1 MSLAFA
7 SEKLKIG
14 ELYSRDSLAKQFQI
28 TDATLRNGVFR
39 PKAYSSVWLFVTR
52 NNKPANRP
60 PYTNQLAGDVLH
72 WQGQNAGRS
81 DQLIIEHKARGL
93 ELLVFYRVDAD
104 EPFRYEGIF
113 EYVEHSG
120 PRPTNFKLMRV

>member
-1 MSLAFA
+1 MDLSFA

-14 ELYSRDSLAKQFQI
+14 EVYSRDSLAKQFAI
-28 TDATLRNGVFR
+28 TDATLKNGVFR
-39 PKAYSSVWLFVTR
+39 PKAFSSVWLFVTR
-52 NNKPANRP
+52 NKPANRP
-60 PYTNQLAGDVLH
+60 QYVDQLSGAELH
-72 WQGQNAGRS
+72 WQGQTAGRS
-81 DQLIIEHKARGL
+81 DGMIIEHKARGL

-120 PRPTNFKLMRV
+120 AHPTNFKLRRI

>member
-1 MSLAFA
+1 MDLGLA

-14 ELYSRDSLAKQFQI
+14 ERYSRDSLAKQFLI

-52 NNKPANRP
+52 NKPANRSQ
-60 PYTNQLAGDVLH
+60 YVDHLTGDELR
-72 WQGQNAGRS
+72 WQGQSAGRS
-81 DQLIIEHKARGL
+81 DQMIIEHKARGL
-93 ELLVFYRVDAD
+93 ELLVFYRIDAD

-120 PRPTNFKLMRV
+120 AHPTNFRLRRV

>member
-1 MSLAFA
+1 MDLGFA

-14 ELYSRDSLAKQFQI
+14 EFYSRDSLAKQFQI

-39 PKAYSSVWLFVTR
+39 PKAYFSIWLFVTR
-52 NNKPANRP
+52 NKPANRTQ
-60 PYTNQLAGDVLH
+60 YVDKLAGDELH

-81 DQLIIEHKARGL
+81 DKLIIEHKARGL
-93 ELLVFYRVDAD
+93 ELLVFYRLDTN

-120 PRPTNFKLMRV
+120 PLPTNFKLRRV